1 MMKYIAHIS
10 FSDSRKIFL
19 FCCDCADLVNVVAGR
34 VHLLGHEAD
43 HHLVLDAV
51 VCEGVEPPPAR
62 GLDLA
67 RDVEVLEDDVS
78 ALVLAAPPLQV
89 HLVAGGPQREGR
101 VLVHSVQDLELD
113 LRRRHAYKS
122 GDTWH
127 QCWSRGS

>member
-1 MMKYIAHIS
+1 MT
-10 FSDSRKIFL
+10 
-19 FCCDCADLVNVVAGR
+19 GR
-34 VHLLGHEAD
+34 VHLPGHQA
-43 HHLVLDAV
+43 HHHGLLHPV
-51 VCEGVEPPPAR
+51 VSQGVDLPPA
-62 GLDLA
+62 GALYLAGDVQVLQDDLT
-67 RDVEVLEDDVS
+67 
-78 ALVLAAPPLQV
+78 ALVLPAPPLQV

>member
-1 MMKYIAHIS
+1 M
-10 FSDSRKIFL
+10 
-19 FCCDCADLVNVVAGR
+19 VAGR

-78 ALVLAAPPLQV
+78 ALVLAAPPLKV
-89 HLVAGGPQREGR
+89 HLVAGGPQRERR

-113 LRRRHAYKS
+113 LRRRHGYKS

-127 QCWSRGS
+127 